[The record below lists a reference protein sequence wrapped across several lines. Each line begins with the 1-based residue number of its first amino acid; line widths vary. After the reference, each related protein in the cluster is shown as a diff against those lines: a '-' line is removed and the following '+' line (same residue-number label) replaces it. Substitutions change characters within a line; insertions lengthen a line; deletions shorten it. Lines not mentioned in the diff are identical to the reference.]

1 MLKIP
6 PCNCYDIKR
15 KVELLKFLSAML
27 EFSTRSKIADDTPSR
42 FGFTMHNTKS
52 QF

>member
-6 PCNCYDIKR
+6 RYNCYDIKR
-15 KVELLKFLSAML
+15 KVELFKFLSAMP
-27 EFSTRSKIADDTPSR
+27 EFSSQSKIADEYTKQVR
-42 FGFTMHNTKS
+42 FTMHNAKS